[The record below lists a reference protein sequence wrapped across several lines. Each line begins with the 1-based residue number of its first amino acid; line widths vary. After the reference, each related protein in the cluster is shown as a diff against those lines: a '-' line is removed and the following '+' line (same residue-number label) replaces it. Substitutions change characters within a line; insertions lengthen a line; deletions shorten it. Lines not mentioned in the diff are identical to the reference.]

1 MSESEFRFRLESL
14 EKDASEQTK
23 EFKEFRKIM
32 YERFSNVEGHMH
44 RIPTVEESNLMKEAA
59 EYFKAKKELTTRVQ
73 EALITK
79 GILAAAVVTGAA
91 VLFYLKTLLTGGT
104 P

>member
-1 MSESEFRFRLESL
+1 
-14 EKDASEQTK
+14 
-23 EFKEFRKIM
+23 
-32 YERFSNVEGHMH
+32 
-44 RIPTVEESNLMKEAA
+44 MKEAA

-79 GILAAAVVTGAA
+79 GIIAAAVVTGAA

>member
-79 GILAAAVVTGAA
+79 GTWPMPGRTTRGASTVRA
-91 VLFYLKTLLTGGT
+91 RST
-104 P
+104 